1 MNQQSVPDRGELLE
15 VLRRANQNTW
25 GWVATRLVAIIALV
39 YFIDWQAAVQS
50 PIVSV
55 TACLVVLGPFLMGL
69 AQVWGQKKKRIED
82 IKESTRFGDLD
93 KHKLKFLYQETL
105 KRLKLPVP
113 GPPVYVT
120 SDKSLNAG
128 ALRLTNFITGLN
140 GIFLNRQV
148 LHKLRGEEVQSIM
161 GHELGHYYRFNLA
174 GDRFQVL
181 TVVLGALVG
190 LFAVQKVQMNGFL
203 GFLILSAIS
212 YGFWA
217 ISNQY
222 RYRFGQTIEFLCDDL
237 GAQVQGVEQSI
248 SGLLK
253 VGLDAEVRSL
263 IYLEVMALNLSNEML
278 SPEDISAAIERAIP
292 YGYTGEDELHRS
304 IGQEIKN
311 KTRSNQ
317 QTSVAG
323 FIKYMWESD
332 YEDDDEEDLKSRLE
346 MQARMIN
353 QIERHDWE
361 SVLDDPAEVRL
372 STRQAE
378 QLVQMIENDPG
389 KHLFRVPEML
399 GEGDGVH
406 PPIEQ
411 RILYLWKNRNHH
423 EELVI

>member
-15 VLRRANQNTW
+15 ILRSANQNTW
-25 GWVATRLVAIIALV
+25 GWVATRLVGIIALA
-39 YFIDWQAAVQS
+39 YFIDWQAAVRA

-55 TACLVVLGPFLMGL
+55 TACLVILGPFLMGL
-69 AQVWGQKKKRIED
+69 AQIWGQKKKRIED
-82 IKESTRFGDLD
+82 IKESTRFGELD

-128 ALRLTNFITGLN
+128 AFRLTNFITGLN

-148 LHKLRGEEVQSIM
+148 LHKLRGEEVQAIM

-181 TVVLGALVG
+181 TAALGALVG
-190 LFAVQKVQMNGFL
+190 LFVVQKVQLNGFL
-203 GFLILSAIS
+203 GLIVLSAIS
-212 YGFWA
+212 SGFWV
-217 ISNQY
+217 INNQY
-222 RYRFGQTIEFLCDDL
+222 RYKFGQTIEFLCDDL

-263 IYLEVMALNLSNEML
+263 IYLEVMALNLKNEML
-278 SPEDISAAIERAIP
+278 SPDDIAAAIERATP
-292 YGYTGEDELHRS
+292 YGYAGEEELHRS
-304 IGQEIKN
+304 IGNEIKN
-311 KTRSNQ
+311 KQRANQ
-317 QTSVAG
+317 KASVAG
-323 FIKYMWESD
+323 FLKYMWESD
-332 YEDDDEEDLKSRLE
+332 YEEEDEEELQARLE
-346 MQARMIN
+346 LQARMIN
-353 QIERHDWE
+353 QIERHEWE
-361 SVLDDPAEVRL
+361 SILDDPVDIRL
-372 STRQAE
+372 SKRQAE

-406 PPIEQ
+406 PPLEQ
-411 RILYLWKNRNHH
+411 RILYLWKNRSHQ
-423 EELVI
+423 EELLV

>member
-1 MNQQSVPDRGELLE
+1 MNQQAVPDRGELLE
-15 VLRRANQNTW
+15 VLRRANQSTW
-25 GWVATRLVAIIALV
+25 GWVATRLVGVIALV
-39 YFIDWQAAVQS
+39 YFIDWQAAVRA

-69 AQVWGQKKKRIED
+69 AQVWGQKKKRVED
-82 IKESTRFGDLD
+82 IKESTRFGELD

-190 LFAVQKVQMNGFL
+190 LFAVQKVQLNGFL
-203 GFLILSAIS
+203 GFLVLSAIS

-222 RYRFGQTIEFLCDDL
+222 RYKFGQTIEYLCDDL

-278 SPEDISAAIERAIP
+278 SPEDIAAAIERAIP
-292 YGYTGEDELHRS
+292 YGYAGEDELHRS
-304 IGQEIKN
+304 IGNEIKN
-311 KTRSNQ
+311 KKRSNQ
-317 QTSVAG
+317 QTSVSG

-332 YEDDDEEDLKSRLE
+332 YEDDDEEDLKARLE

-361 SVLDDPAEVRL
+361 SVLDDPTDIRL

-378 QLVQMIENDPG
+378 QLVQLIENEPG